1 MMTENGDS
9 YTARYTHSSE
19 RTPWMAHPSGYGEAP
34 DSALH
39 DAAAVGLSIAILLVI
54 LVLSSWLP
62 A

>member
-9 YTARYTHSSE
+9 LQDRFTQD
-19 RTPWMAHPSGYGEAP
+19 RTPWMAHPSGFGEAP